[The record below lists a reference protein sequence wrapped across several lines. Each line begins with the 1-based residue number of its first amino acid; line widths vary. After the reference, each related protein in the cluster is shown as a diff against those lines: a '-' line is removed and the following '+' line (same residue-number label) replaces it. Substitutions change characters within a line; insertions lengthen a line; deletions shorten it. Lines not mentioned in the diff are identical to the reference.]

1 MRSAAAN
8 NACGSEITMQW
19 SRKTLP
25 SMQTTRRSSFAQRPA
40 EKHLEALGRRVAP
53 AVPRAPRR
61 HGGRASRHER
71 GLGRVFDVSPIEMC
85 EPAAFAHPSVPRDVF
100 IFDDQRHWVYK

>member
-1 MRSAAAN
+1 MT
-8 NACGSEITMQW
+8 ACGSEITMQW

-25 SMQTTRRSSFAQRPA
+25 SMQTTRRSSSPSGRPRNTSRRLVGVSRRQFLVRPGGMA
-40 EKHLEALGRRVAP
+40 AALLAMNV
-53 AVPRAPRR
+53 
-61 HGGRASRHER
+61 
-71 GLGRVFDVSPIEMC
+71 GLGRVFDVSPIEMF

>member
-8 NACGSEITMQW
+8 DGLRLRNHQAVVPEDLAVDADHPPVQ
-19 SRKTLP
+19 L
-25 SMQTTRRSSFAQRPA
+25 AQRPA